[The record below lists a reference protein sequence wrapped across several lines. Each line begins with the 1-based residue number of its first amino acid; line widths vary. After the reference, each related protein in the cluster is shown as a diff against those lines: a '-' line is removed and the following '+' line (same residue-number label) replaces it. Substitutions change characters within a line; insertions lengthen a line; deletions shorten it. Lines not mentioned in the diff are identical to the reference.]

1 MQEAAIEVRVTGRV
15 HGVGYRFFVKE
26 AAEALGLKGW
36 VQNVHD
42 GSVEALIVGPQDAAQ
57 QLLEAL
63 KEGPPAAIVADVTSS
78 PTTTD
83 EELDGFHIVS

>member
-1 MQEAAIEVRVTGRV
+1 MQETSIEARVTGRV
-15 HGVGYRFFVKE
+15 HGVGYRVFAKE

-42 GSVEALIVGPQDAAQ
+42 GSVEILVLGPQDTVG

-63 KEGPPAAIVADVTSS
+63 KEGPPAAIVADVTSA
-78 PTTTD
+78 PAVTD
-83 EELDGFHIVS
+83 EELNGFHIMG